1 MLRQT
6 APLSSIPDFDAV
18 CSTSLPELDS
28 ACRAPAHTCSP
39 CIIGIKFI
47 TYISRQLQNLTHI
60 NWELLQLPIKFCC
73 QGVRLNTGR
82 SQWRGIRVLLMV
94 VSSFHLRSQYY
105 TRRSSQLWFFIYYTQ
120 DAKFLLGTGSLNL
133 TPEERRVFGQLFR
146 QADTEGIGVVTG
158 EVAVKFFEKTKL
170 EPRILGEVSSP
181 ELYIRITSFRKG
193 RRFRK
198 NEC

>member
-1 MLRQT
+1 M
-6 APLSSIPDFDAV
+6 AGDP
-18 CSTSLPELDS
+18 STVDGGEFFPFKVLVLHSTVLAIVVL
-28 ACRAPAHTCSP
+28 
-39 CIIGIKFI
+39 
-47 TYISRQLQNLTHI
+47 YI
-60 NWELLQLPIKFCC
+60 
-73 QGVRLNTGR
+73 
-82 SQWRGIRVLLMV
+82 
-94 VSSFHLRSQYY
+94 
-105 TRRSSQLWFFIYYTQ
+105 YTQ